1 MATTERALALDDQD
15 AEVHRIMGALNL
27 FQRKYDAAEYHYL
40 HLRALEINPNH
51 AFIVSRLA
59 ELYNYLGESQK
70 ALDCVARARKLD
82 PFMPD
87 YWREDEVIADYLLG
101 HYREVDLTV
110 QKMQRISL
118 RAALYRAAAIA
129 HLGEQAMLDQAA
141 HEVRRID
148 PQFNLEQF
156 LGFTPYRDVDR
167 VTQLRAD
174 LTAAE
179 LA

>member
-27 FQRKYDAAEYHYL
+27 FQRKYDAAEYHY
-40 HLRALEINPNH
+40 LRALEINPNH

-87 YWREDEVIADYLLG
+87 YRRADEVIADYLLG
-101 HYREVDLTV
+101 RYREVDLTA
-110 QKMQRISL
+110 Q
-118 RAALYRAAAIA
+118 
-129 HLGEQAMLDQAA
+129 
-141 HEVRRID
+141 
-148 PQFNLEQF
+148 
-156 LGFTPYRDVDR
+156 
-167 VTQLRAD
+167 
-174 LTAAE
+174 
-179 LA
+179 